1 MVIYKYGIQ
10 VTENVNSQALHL
22 LRKRN
27 NHDIISH
34 GFWKKNISSQSF
46 IIQSKIVGH
55 AFHLVKFKKILSLGI
70 MAFVCL
76 FVCLLFFVLCF
87 LRGVCLFAFFLGGGG
102 SSSHTDSN
110 CFDQN
115 IDFGFFKGRFNSNHL
130 HLNLFGIICLLR
142 CGTDA

>member
-10 VTENVNSQALHL
+10 VTENVNSHALHL

-34 GFWKKNISSQSF
+34 GFWKKKHIKS
-46 IIQSKIVGH
+46 IIHHSIKNCWT
-55 AFHLVKFKKILSLGI
+55 FHLVKFKKILSLGI
-70 MAFVCL
+70 MALVCL

-87 LRGVCLFAFFLGGGG
+87 LRGCLLVCFFFWGGGW

>member
-1 MVIYKYGIQ
+1 MDSEKKHIK
-10 VTENVNSQALHL
+10 S
-22 LRKRN
+22 
-27 NHDIISH
+27 IIHHSI
-34 GFWKKNISSQSF
+34 KNCWT
-46 IIQSKIVGH
+46 
-55 AFHLVKFKKILSLGI
+55 FHLVKFKKILSLGI

-87 LRGVCLFAFFLGGGG
+87 LRGCLLVCFFFRGEGGAW